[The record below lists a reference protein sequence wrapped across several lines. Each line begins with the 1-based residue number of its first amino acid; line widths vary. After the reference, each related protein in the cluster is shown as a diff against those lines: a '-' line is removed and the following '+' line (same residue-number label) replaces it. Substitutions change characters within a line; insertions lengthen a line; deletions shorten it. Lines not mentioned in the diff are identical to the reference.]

1 MHIFGHLRT
10 VTRHRNLVL
19 KHCVHCGIPLQGLK
33 HDLSKYSPTEFWA
46 GCKYYTG
53 TRSPNEAERADKGFS
68 AAWIHHKGRNK
79 HHFEYWSDISK
90 ETKRYVFI
98 KMPYRYLA
106 EMVCDRI
113 AASKTYK
120 GKDYTDDCALQYFL
134 DGQGRSQMHPDTAK
148 ELEKLLTMLKEKG
161 EKAAFSY
168 IKSQVKEKKK
178 RPFDY

>member
-1 MHIFGHLRT
+1 
-10 VTRHRNLVL
+10 
-19 KHCVHCGIPLQGLK
+19 
-33 HDLSKYSPTEFWA
+33 
-46 GCKYYTG
+46 
-53 TRSPNEAERADKGFS
+53 
-68 AAWIHHKGRNK
+68 
-79 HHFEYWSDISK
+79 
-90 ETKRYVFI
+90 
-98 KMPYRYLA
+98 MPYRYLA

>member
-19 KHCVHCGIPLQGLK
+19 KHCFRCGIPLQGLK

-98 KMPYRYLA
+98 KMP
-106 EMVCDRI
+106 
-113 AASKTYK
+113 
-120 GKDYTDDCALQYFL
+120 
-134 DGQGRSQMHPDTAK
+134 
-148 ELEKLLTMLKEKG
+148 
-161 EKAAFSY
+161 
-168 IKSQVKEKKK
+168 
-178 RPFDY
+178 

>member
-1 MHIFGHLRT
+1 MHIWKHFST
-10 VTRHRNLVL
+10 ITRHRHKVI
-19 KHCVHCGIPLQGLK
+19 VHCFMAGIFWQGLR
-33 HDLSKYSPTEFWA
+33 HDLSKYSPAEFIPGA
-46 GCKYYTG
+46 RNYLGDK
-53 TRSPNEAERADKGFS
+53 SPNEKERERYGFS
-68 AAWIHHKGRNK
+68 RAWLHHQGRNK
-79 HHFEYWSDISK
+79 HHFEYWIDISK

-134 DGQGRSQMHPDTAK
+134 DGQGRSQMHPDTAR

>member
-19 KHCVHCGIPLQGLK
+19 KHCFRWIPLQGLK

-134 DGQGRSQMHPDTAK
+134 DGQGRSQMHPDTAR

>member
-1 MHIFGHLRT
+1 MKAWEHLKT
-10 VTRHRNLVL
+10 ISHHKYLVMKNCFRVGL
-19 KHCVHCGIPLQGLK
+19 YKQGLL
-33 HDLSKYSPTEFWA
+33 HDMSKYSPAEFFV
-46 GCKYYTG
+46 GCKYYQG
-53 TRSPNEAERADKGFS
+53 TRSPNAAEREARGYSS
-68 AAWIHHKGRNK
+68 AWLHHKGRNK

-134 DGQGRSQMHPDTAK
+134 DGQGRSQMHPDTAR

>member
-19 KHCVHCGIPLQGLK
+19 KHCFRCGIPLQGLK
-33 HDLSKYSPTEFWA
+33 HDLSKYSP
-46 GCKYYTG
+46 
-53 TRSPNEAERADKGFS
+53 AERADKGFS

-134 DGQGRSQMHPDTAK
+134 DGQGRSQMHPDTAR